1 MFFDRF
7 SGRDSENWVRANSC
21 EDEGL
26 PVAGSAWRRRFA
38 ILMLAAGAGLLQG
51 VAALAA
57 VPAAASAA
65 EVRGEASTAAFSIPA
80 VAPSIPMAP
89 SSIALAP
96 IPLAPNQLIGGF
108 SLVFRRSAAQQAA
121 LEQLLAAQQDASS
134 PSYHHWLTP
143 EQFAAKFGATE
154 QQIQAASGWLS
165 RQGFVVG
172 DVARGGGWIS
182 FKGTAAQVERAFATR
197 LGGYSAGGRSMVV
210 AATEPTLPGEL
221 SAASAGLRGLS
232 QMPLQPQIH
241 ALSTSG
247 PASLDSI
254 LQSGWRPSD
263 FAARYDVA
271 PLYAS
276 GVNGSGTSI
285 AVAGQAEIDPADVA
299 ALRAALGLPVAQ
311 LKMVRADSSSA
322 DGAGQTTAA
331 TSADVAEAE
340 TALLWAGAVAPNAG
354 LVYVHAAQGGNALDA
369 AAYAIDQDLAP
380 VLSVSYGGCEQS
392 FSSAEI
398 AAYRDV
404 FAQADAEGITVVAA
418 AGDAGAAACDTGA
431 TTATAQGLAA
441 RFPASLPYVTA
452 VGGSQIA
459 GSASATGTGDAA
471 ESAWSSAGQLS
482 AGGGGVSALFDKPTW
497 QQGSGVPADGKRDLP
512 DVALLSSAAGSS
524 PVGTSA
530 AAPEFA
536 GIVALLV
543 QQAGGPLGN
552 INPRLYALAAS
563 QPQVFNDIAVGSNTV
578 ACAAGAKGCGA
589 NGLLGFQAAAGYDQA
604 TGLGSVDV
612 AALAKAFPEVTSGS
626 TTTTLTVS
634 SNNPAAGAGV
644 VLTATIGT
652 SGGSGLAAPTGTV
665 EFIGNGTNLGSTN
678 VSGGTATFATNFVAG
693 STETVQSVYSGDS
706 NWSGS
711 TSQTEQVVTGKAG
724 TTTTLTLSPNPPPPG
739 GVVTL
744 TADLGATG
752 SALGVGNPTGTVQ
765 FLDNGTV
772 LGTSSV
778 NTSVATLNTTLAAG
792 KTHSLT
798 AVYSGDSSWAG
809 STSPAVAVSVGTA
822 ATTTTLTL
830 SPNPPVA
837 GSSVTLIAGIS
848 TGSTTGLAAPT
859 GTVKFLDNGA
869 VIGAGSVSVGAGN
882 ANNATYTTT
891 LAPGVTHSLTA
902 VYSGDTNWTGSIS
915 PAVSVTEGHVVTT
928 TTLSASS
935 FTVAYGA
942 NLTLTATASTTTTG
956 LTTSPT
962 GTMTFSAATQG
973 VLGTS
978 TLTAGT
984 GTASFSSNKL
994 APGLYTLTAF
1004 YSGDSIYTSSTSTQN
1019 VQVTV
1024 SPATATVTATASPS
1038 SGVMYGQ
1045 TSTITATVQG
1055 SGGVSPTRTITVT
1068 VPGVA
1073 GTYTGTL
1080 VPNPGAAGS
1089 STVNVTIP
1097 APPPGTYA
1105 VQVVYSGDTTYPTAS
1120 TTTTL
1125 TTIKGNTVTTLKV
1138 SPNPA
1143 VLNTP
1148 TTLTATVAPASAL
1161 AGTAYSLTGTVQF
1174 YDGATALGSP
1184 VSVVN
1189 NQAVGTETFTTLGT
1203 HNITAVY
1210 SGDTDWNSSTSGIFA
1225 LTVTAVP
1232 TTTVVYTNFANNTAL
1247 AGANIVF
1254 TVIVSPQSSATI
1266 TGINSVPTG
1275 TVTFYD
1281 TFNGSFTTL
1290 GTATLQQNGLAS
1302 SAATFQTKFFLG
1314 GTHVITAVYSGD
1326 RNFLTSTAATI
1337 DMTIQDFSMVAVP
1350 PSQFITKGSSA
1361 QIPIVVTPVAGFTG
1375 SVAFGCN
1382 PPANTET
1389 SCSIIPVQII
1399 GGGGTVSMVLS
1410 TTAAHVQAATQ
1421 QSSRQQPAMQQPTH
1435 RGGFGLPAAAASLAG
1450 LFLLLAPIAGRK
1462 GRRLPSLW
1470 MIALAASLLAAAV
1483 GCSTNPTTTAG
1494 NSGSGTAPADPGT
1507 PQGTLTFVVTA
1518 VGTDGITSVSHQ
1530 MTYQLTVQ

>member
-1 MFFDRF
+1 
-7 SGRDSENWVRANSC
+7 
-21 EDEGL
+21 
-26 PVAGSAWRRRFA
+26 
-38 ILMLAAGAGLLQG
+38 MLAAGAGLLQG
-51 VAALAA
+51 MAALAA

-80 VAPSIPMAP
+80 AAPSIPTAP

-96 IPLAPNQLIGGF
+96 IPLAPNELIGGF

-121 LEQLLAAQQDASS
+121 LEQLLAVQQDASS

-197 LGGYSAGGRSMVV
+197 LGGYSASGRSMVV
-210 AATEPTLPGEL
+210 AATEPMLPGEL
-221 SAASAGLRGLS
+221 SSAVAGLRGLS

-276 GVNGSGTSI
+276 GVNGSGATI
-285 AVAGQAEIDPADVA
+285 AVAGQAEIDSA
-299 ALRAALGLPVAQ
+299 AIAELRAALGLPVAQ
-311 LKMVRADSSSA
+311 LKMVRADSSSV
-322 DGAGQTTAA
+322 DGAGQAAAA

-354 LVYVHAAQGGNALDA
+354 LVYVNAAQGGNALDA

-418 AGDAGAAACDTGA
+418 AGDAGAAACDPGA
-431 TTATAQGLAA
+431 TKATAQGLAA

-471 ESAWSSAGQLS
+471 ESAWSSAGQLA
-482 AGGGGVSALFDKPTW
+482 AGGGGVSALFAKPEW

-530 AAPEFA
+530 SAPEFA

-563 QPQVFNDIAVGSNTV
+563 QPQVFNDITVGSNTV
-578 ACAAGAKGCGA
+578 ACAAGARGCGA

-612 AALAKAFPEVTSGS
+612 AALAKAFPEATVA
-626 TTTTLTVS
+626 TTTTLTAQTT
-634 SNNPAAGAGV
+634 NFTHGV
-644 VLTATIGT
+644 ADIFTATISPS
-652 SGGSGLAAPTGTV
+652 SGPTGTV
-665 EFIGNGTNLGSTN
+665 TFSGPGITLGTAT
-678 VSGGTATFATNFVAG
+678 VSGGVATLTSNQLPGGSDTVTA
-693 STETVQSVYSGDS
+693 SYSGDGTYVAS
-706 NWSGS
+706 QGTLQVTVLPELANISGAISS
-711 TSQTEQVVTGKAG
+711 TNLAPGSSATVTVTVSSFTGVGTPTGTASATIEGGGATFTSALSPTSTAG
-724 TTTTLTLSPNPPPPG
+724 TARASIPVTAPTTAGSYTMQLNCSGDNSFTCGSSLPTVAFTVGKPATTTVLTLSPNPPVSGSP
-739 GVVTL
+739 VTL
-744 TADLGATG
+744 TATVTAVNPTG
-752 SALGVGNPTGTVQ
+752 LTFPTGTVQ
-765 FLDNGTV
+765 FLDNGAV
-772 LGTSSV
+772 LGSASIIAISGPTAASLS
-778 NTSVATLNTTLAAG
+778 TTLAPG
-792 KTHSLT
+792 TTHSLT
-798 AVYSGDSSWAG
+798 AVYSGDSNWGG
-809 STSPAVAVSVGTA
+809 STSPAVS
-822 ATTTTLTL
+822 
-830 SPNPPVA
+830 VA
-837 GSSVTLIAGIS
+837 GGKA
-848 TGSTTGLAAPT
+848 
-859 GTVKFLDNGA
+859 
-869 VIGAGSVSVGAGN
+869 
-882 ANNATYTTT
+882 
-891 LAPGVTHSLTA
+891 
-902 VYSGDTNWTGSIS
+902 
-915 PAVSVTEGHVVTT
+915 VTT
-928 TTLSASS
+928 TTLAASS

-942 NLTLTATASTTTTG
+942 NLTLTATAASSATG

-973 VLGTS
+973 VLGTA
-978 TLTAGT
+978 TLAAGT
-984 GTASFSSNKL
+984 GTASFSSSKL
-994 APGLYTLTAF
+994 APGLYTLTAS
-1004 YSGDSIYTSSTSTQN
+1004 YSGDSTYAPSTSTQN

-1024 SPATATVTATASPS
+1024 GAATATVTASASPS
-1038 SGVMYGQ
+1038 SGVMYGT

-1055 SGGVSPTRTITVT
+1055 SGATTPTGTISVT
-1068 VPGVA
+1068 VPGIP
-1073 GTYTGTL
+1073 GTRTGTL
-1080 VPNPGAAGS
+1080 AANAGPGGS
-1089 STVNVTIP
+1089 ATVNVTIP

-1105 VQVVYSGDTTYPTAS
+1105 VQVAYGGDTTYPSAS
-1120 TTTTL
+1120 TTTSL

-1232 TTTVVYTNFANNTAL
+1232 TTTVLNTNFANNTAL
-1247 AGANIVF
+1247 AGANIIF
-1254 TVIVSPQSSATI
+1254 TVVVSPQSSAAI
-1266 TGINSVPTG
+1266 TGINAVPTG

-1326 RNFLTSTAATI
+1326 RNFLTSTAATL
-1337 DMTIQDFSMVAVP
+1337 DLTIQDFSMVAVP

-1435 RGGFGLPAAAASLAG
+1435 RGGFGLPAAASLAG

-1462 GRRLPSLW
+1462 GRRRLPSLW
-1470 MIALAASLLAAAV
+1470 MIALEASLLAAAV

-1518 VGTDGITSVSHQ
+1518 VGTDGLTSVSHQ